1 MAMEVTQ
8 ILLSAQSA
16 DGNVRTAAEQSLKQ
30 FQEQNLPVFLLS
42 LSVELSND
50 ASPTESRR
58 LAGIILKNSL
68 DAKDA
73 ARKEGLVQQWVS
85 IDISIK
91 TQIKDLLMRTLG
103 SSVSEA
109 RHTSSQVVAKIASI
123 EIPRREWPELI
134 SRLLS
139 NMTQPESPAPL
150 KQATLEALGYICE
163 EISPQDLEQDQV
175 NSVLTAVVQ
184 GMNQTSNGPEIRLS
198 AVSALYN
205 ALDFA
210 QTNFENEMERNYIMK
225 VVCETAVSKEAEIRK
240 TAFECLV
247 SISSMYYEV
256 LEPYMETL
264 FTLTANAVK
273 SDEEPIAL
281 QAIEFWSTIC
291 DEEIE
296 IQEEYVCDDETGT
309 GAPHSHFIQKAL
321 PLLVPM
327 LLETLLKQEED
338 QDQDDNVWNLS
349 MAGGT
354 CLGLVARTVGDS
366 IVPLVM
372 PFVQENIVKADW
384 RSREAATFAFG
395 SILEGPSLEKLSPLV
410 NSGLEFLLKAMKD
423 ENSHVKDT
431 TAWTLSRIFEIL
443 HSPSGTYSVIS
454 PTNLQSIV
462 MVLLESI
469 KDAPNVAEKVCGAI
483 YYLAQGYEDAG
494 TSSSIFSPYLGDVIA
509 SLLLTADRTD
519 ASNLR
524 LRASAYET
532 LNEVVRCAKIP
543 ETSSLI
549 GHLLQAIMTRLAQ
562 TMEIQILSSEDREKQ
577 SDLQALLC
585 GVLQVIIQKLSGLEE
600 TKPIIIQA
608 ADQIMYLFLQVFS
621 CRSSTVHEEAMLAI
635 GALAYATGPGFA
647 KYMPDFYKY
656 LDMGLQNFEEYQ
668 VCSISVGVVG
678 DVCRAL
684 DKDILPYCDGIM
696 THLLKDL
703 SNSALHRSVKPPIFS
718 CFGDIAL
725 AIADQFE
732 KYLPYAM
739 PMLQGAS
746 EICSQLD
753 INDEE
758 MSEYGN
764 QLRRGI
770 FEAYSGIL
778 QGFKNSK
785 AELMMP
791 YAAHLLQFIEAV
803 FKDKERDDAVTK
815 AAVAVMGDL
824 ADALGPNMRILLKD
838 CTFHV
843 AFLGECFESED
854 EQLKET
860 ATWTQG
866 MIGRI
871 MVS

>member
-1 MAMEVTQ
+1 MEVTQ

-30 FQEQNLPVFLLS
+30 FQEQNLPAFLLS

-103 SSVSEA
+103 SSVAEA

-296 IQEEYVCDDETGT
+296 IQEEYVCDDET
-309 GAPHSHFIQKAL
+309 
-321 PLLVPM
+321 
-327 LLETLLKQEED
+327 ED

-423 ENSHVKDT
+423 EN
-431 TAWTLSRIFEIL
+431 
-443 HSPSGTYSVIS
+443 
-454 PTNLQSIV
+454 N
-462 MVLLESI
+462 
-469 KDAPNVAEKVCGAI
+469 APNVAEKVCGAI

-494 TSSSIFSPYLGDVIA
+494 TSSSLFSPYLGDVIA

-684 DKDILPYCDGIM
+684 DKDILLYCDGIM

-725 AIADQFE
+725 AIGDQFE